1 MIFDVGTGLFFL
13 SVLLLAAGCGGRRL
27 YLLTL
32 PAIVL
37 LAIVQRGGCLP
48 DEKNLQTETPPPP
61 LPLKRRMQVK
71 AKTNRN
77 INRKLY
83 DL

>member
-37 LAIVQRGGCLP
+37 LAIVQRDGCLP
-48 DEKNLQTETPPPP
+48 DEKNLQTETPPPSP
-61 LPLKRRMQVK
+61 AAETADAGESKNK
-71 AKTNRN
+71 S
-77 INRKLY
+77 
-83 DL
+83 